1 MAVEVMDNKLI
12 IDIKNITVDTRL
24 INVSAQVR
32 AGEQIHLLGANGA
45 GKSTLLAA
53 ISGYLPVGGDILIDG
68 RSIRQYRIAQLSQQR
83 TYLSQLVSYVPILK
97 VFQYFGLFSPDTLF
111 SNDIFERLCSDFQ
124 LTSLLSKPISQLS
137 GGEWQRV
144 RITAAFLQVW
154 DKQQCKGKFILLDE
168 PTNNLDIIQQSMLDK
183 WIKYFCDCLGTVIMS
198 GHDLSHS
205 YKNAS
210 CIWMMKQG
218 QLVAIGKPECIMT
231 ENNLSDIFMSEIKLS
246 HSTSH
251 QVWQVI
257 NLADKQ

>member
-1 MAVEVMDNKLI
+1 MISNQPI
-12 IDIKNITVDTRL
+12 IDIKNICAGQRL
-24 INVSAQVR
+24 INFSAQIF

-45 GKSTLLAA
+45 GKSTLLEAL
-53 ISGYLPVGGDILIDG
+53 SGFLPVEGKILINGSDLQQYPASQLATQRAYLP
-68 RSIRQYRIAQLSQQR
+68 
-83 TYLSQLVSYVPILK
+83 QLVSQIPILK
-97 VFQYFGLFSPDTLF
+97 VFQYLELFLPNRALS
-111 SNDIFERLCSDFQ
+111 SDIFEKLCTDFQ
-124 LTSLLSKPISQLS
+124 LVPLLSQPLNQLS

-168 PTNNLDIIQQSMLDK
+168 PTNNLDIIQQAMLDK

-257 NLADKQ
+257 NLAGKQ

>member
-1 MAVEVMDNKLI
+1 MAVKVMDNKLI
-12 IDIKNITVDTRL
+12 IDIKNITIDTRL
-24 INVSAQVR
+24 VNVSTQVL
-32 AGEQIHLLGANGA
+32 AGQQIHLLGANGA

-53 ISGYLPVGGDILIDG
+53 ISGYLPVDGDILIG
-68 RSIRQYRIAQLSQQR
+68 GKSIRQYRIAQLSQQR
-83 TYLSQLVSYVPILK
+83 AYLSQLVNSPPILK
-97 VFQYFGLFSPDTLF
+97 VFQYVGLFSPNTIF
-111 SNDIFERLCSDFQ
+111 STGIFERLCTDFQ

-144 RITAAFLQVW
+144 RIIAAFLQVW
-154 DKQQCKGKFILLDE
+154 DSQQCEGKFILLDE

-218 QLVAIGKPECIMT
+218 QLVAIGKPECVMT
-231 ENNLSDIFMSEIKLS
+231 EKKLSDIFMSEIKLA

-251 QVWQVI
+251 RVWQVI
-257 NLADKQ
+257 NLVAAQ